1 MRRLEGEGS
10 EIVRAVGGMLE
21 ACRPQTM
28 QPSCISHCRRGLGL
42 MGIRFSKFSI
52 DSLFT
57 FREGQGKANERGA
70 VGGGRGHGCRLDGAA
85 SSVGAHAMKN

>member
-10 EIVRAVGGMLE
+10 EIVRALGGMLE

-52 DSLFT
+52 DSLEKGRGRQM
-57 FREGQGKANERGA
+57 REGQLE
-70 VGGGRGHGCRLDGAA
+70 GGGGMAA
-85 SSVGAHAMKN
+85 GWTGQHPASVHML